1 MNSLSIDD
9 TATAATV
16 IGRPAEQARLIA
28 AARPEHCRTVRL
40 VRRAA

>member
-9 TATAATV
+9 TATAA
-16 IGRPAEQARLIA
+16 PLI
-28 AARPEHCRTVRL
+28 ARPEHCRTVRL